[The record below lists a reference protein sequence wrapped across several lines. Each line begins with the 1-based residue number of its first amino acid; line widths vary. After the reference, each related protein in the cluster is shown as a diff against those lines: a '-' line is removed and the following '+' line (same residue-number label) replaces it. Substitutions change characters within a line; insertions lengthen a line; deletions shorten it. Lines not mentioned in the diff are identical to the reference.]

1 MGESS
6 GSVGD
11 APRQV
16 PPRVS
21 PWRAALVVLV
31 FVAVAGPWGRS
42 DVALVAGIAI
52 ALAGAAEFVGF
63 ARTASKWLIQ
73 ICVVLL
79 GLRLDLSMLRDS
91 VVDGLGL
98 AVGTIVG
105 AIATGLLLGRLL
117 RIGRETSTLITCGT
131 AICGGSAIVAVGG
144 AIGASASVMAV
155 AIGAIFCLN
164 ALGLWLLPMIGHAL
178 ELTDVQFGQWA
189 GVALHDIASVGGAAK
204 SYGGTAFD
212 VATVVKLTRVVWITP
227 LALLA
232 PWFVRG
238 GSPGRGRSPFPWFIV
253 GFLLAS
259 VVRTAFPAIA
269 GWGDPIAAVSG
280 VGFQAALFMI
290 GMGISLSVIRTV
302 GWRALAQATVLWVLL
317 AGASLAVIAWSPS
330 PSGSESPARVEA
342 IDQSAATPAPAPGIE
357 EATPSTGGPASP

>member
-1 MGESS
+1 MSRTSEPA
-6 GSVGD
+6 GD
-11 APRQV
+11 ASRPIAHAI
-16 PPRVS
+16 S
-21 PWRAALVVLV
+21 PWRAAVVVIAL
-31 FVAVAGPWGRS
+31 VAVAGPWGRA
-42 DVALVAGIAI
+42 DAALLVGIAI
-52 ALAGAAEFVGF
+52 ALAGAAEFVHFG
-63 ARTASKWLIQ
+63 RTASKWLIQ

-79 GLRLDLSMLRDS
+79 GMRLDLSMLRDA

-105 AIATGLLLGRLL
+105 AIAMGLLLGRLL
-117 RIGRETSTLITCGT
+117 RIGRETSALITCGT

-164 ALGLWLLPMIGHAL
+164 ALGLWLLPMIGQAL

-189 GVALHDIASVGGAAK
+189 GVALHDIASVGGASEA
-204 SYGGTAFD
+204 YGGTAFE

-232 PWFVRG
+232 PWFVRH
-238 GSPGRGRSPFPWFIV
+238 GSIGHVRSPFPWFIL

-259 VVRTAFPAIA
+259 VARTVFPAIA
-269 GWGDPIAAVSG
+269 GWGNAIAAVSG
-280 VGFQAALFMI
+280 VGFQVALFMI
-290 GMGISLSVIRTV
+290 GLGISRSILRKV

-317 AGASLAVIAWSPS
+317 AGGTLAVIVWGP
-330 PSGSESPARVEA
+330 GSV
-342 IDQSAATPAPAPGIE
+342 TPAAPGVE
-357 EATPSTGGPASP
+357 VSVALDPEPTPEPGARDLARPTGDRAPA